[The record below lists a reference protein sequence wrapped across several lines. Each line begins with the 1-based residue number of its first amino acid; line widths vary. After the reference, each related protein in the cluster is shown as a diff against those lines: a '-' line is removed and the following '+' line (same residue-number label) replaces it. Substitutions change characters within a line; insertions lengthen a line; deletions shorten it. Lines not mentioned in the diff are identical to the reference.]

1 MAKIS
6 FCFLSFTLLY
16 CNEVIPLRHF
26 GASLS
31 LTIFVLSKINNFPFL
46 TFDLAFISIYSGF
59 TIEDLLTVSDCRHD
73 KIVQYAHSQRVMLK
87 YLLGLHSP
95 PVTLSPELM
104 ELLAELGRKQE
115 DYAKLNLF
123 TWLKTRMDGQKI
135 NNSVR

>member
-1 MAKIS
+1 
-6 FCFLSFTLLY
+6 
-16 CNEVIPLRHF
+16 
-26 GASLS
+26 
-31 LTIFVLSKINNFPFL
+31 
-46 TFDLAFISIYSGF
+46 
-59 TIEDLLTVSDCRHD
+59 
-73 KIVQYAHSQRVMLK
+73 MLK